1 MPALKPA
8 GWVVWSDEWL
18 LAINKPAGLPTLP
31 DGYDRQAL
39 HVKSALEPLY
49 GRLWIVHRL
58 DKETSG
64 ILLLA
69 RSADAHRQLNIQFE
83 SHQVYKIYHA
93 LVVGV
98 PQWQEEL
105 ADQPLLP
112 DGDRRHRTIIDWQ
125 GGKSAQTR
133 LRVLERFGGYS
144 LVEAQPMTG
153 RTHQIRAHLAAS
165 GYPIVADNLYGN
177 SRGVFLSELKPGFGG
192 NRSGECAIIQRLALH
207 AWKIDFTHPAS
218 GEKQSIQAPY
228 AKDLAGA
235 LRQLSR
241 YSLSGEQ
248 GER

>member
-31 DGYDRQAL
+31 DGYDRQAA

-58 DKETSG
+58 DRETSG

-69 RSADAHRQLNIQFE
+69 RTPDAHRQLNLQFE
-83 SHQVYKIYHA
+83 SHQVHKTYHA
-93 LVVGV
+93 LVVGA
-98 PQWQEEL
+98 PEWQAL
-105 ADQPLLP
+105 TADQPLLP
-112 DGDRRHRTIIDWQ
+112 DADRRHRTVVDWQ
-125 GGKSAQTR
+125 RGKAALTR
-133 LRVLERFGGYS
+133 LQVLERFGRYS

-153 RTHQIRAHLAAS
+153 RTHQIRAHLAAL
-165 GYPIVADNLYGN
+165 GYPIVADSLYGN

-218 GEKQSIQAPY
+218 GEKQSIQAAY
-228 AKDLAGA
+228 AKDFAGA
-235 LRQLSR
+235 LRQLRR
-241 YSLSGEQ
+241 YCPPAEQ
-248 GER
+248 GGW